1 MAIATKTLDRQLH
14 KVLAAQSGTR
24 IFAHAA
30 FLAGHRYEIRH
41 PKQVAGL
48 LHKVNQN
55 GYFAHYIRQ
64 SLPHWFT
71 VVNRVTVFQRQFLLV
86 KMNALDHRYWLVP
99 FLAIPRYAQIRGWLA
114 WREQTL
120 VTSSRSIR
128 VRLYSP
134 VGTPRLITEA
144 LGRAYPTFH
153 VERIFRAPGLA
164 TFVTVTT
171 TSGTDRRRCYSPVS
185 RQYLRRL
192 FYSDATPTL
201 EVFRLVLADQPLA
214 KQAAALLGVPREQV
228 RYNANSATCHAQASG
243 RQVRALA
250 PLVAQFLHCKI
261 RVH

>member
-1 MAIATKTLDRQLH
+1 
-14 KVLAAQSGTR
+14 
-24 IFAHAA
+24 
-30 FLAGHRYEIRH
+30 
-41 PKQVAGL
+41 VAGL

-71 VVNRVTVFQRQFLLV
+71 VVNRVIVFQRQFLLV
-86 KMNALDHRYWLVP
+86 KMNAITQKYWLMP
-99 FLAIPRYAQIRGWLA
+99 YLSMPIGAQIRGWLA

-120 VTSSRSIR
+120 VTTSRSIR

-153 VERIFRAPGLA
+153 VERIFRDPGLA
-164 TFVTVTT
+164 TFVQVTA
-171 TSGTDRRRCYSPVS
+171 SNALGRHQCYLPSAQQS
-185 RQYLRRL
+185 LRRL
-192 FYSDATPTL
+192 FYSDAIPTP

-214 KQAAALLGVPREQV
+214 KKVAALLGVPRTEV
-228 RYNANSATCHAQASG
+228 RYDFNSRTCHAEVSS
-243 RQVRALA
+243 RRVRALA